1 VRSRAGGSVE
11 SEEVSGMEIKVLGT
25 GCKKCK
31 ATKQAIREVVEE
43 LGLDAAVEEVTEM
56 SEIMKYNVLT
66 TPGVVVDGKVV
77 SKGKVPDK
85 KEIRS
90 WLGA

>member
-1 VRSRAGGSVE
+1 
-11 SEEVSGMEIKVLGT
+11 MEIKVLGT

-31 ATKQAIREVVEE
+31 ATKEAIREVVEE
-43 LGLDAAVEEVTEM
+43 LGLDAQVDEVTEM

-90 WLGA
+90 WLQS

>member
-1 VRSRAGGSVE
+1 L
-11 SEEVSGMEIKVLGT
+11 EVKTMEIKVLGT

-31 ATKQAIREVVEE
+31 ATKEAIKQVIDEK
-43 LGLDAAVEEVTEM
+43 GLDARIEEVTEM

-77 SKGKVPDK
+77 SKGKVPKK
-85 KEIRS
+85 KEVEG
-90 WLGA
+90 WLKG